1 MFTGYI
7 NARVTS
13 ALQVRDTANTAWK
26 PVNALSFNQ
35 QSSKRYKKNITDMS
49 EEEAKKLLEYR
60 VVDYDYINEVNGT
73 NCQGLIAEEVAEI
86 CEYPVYRTSNG
97 VVEGLDYSRFVPQL
111 IKMVQIQQK
120 EIDKFK
126 EQVNSISK

>member
-1 MFTGYI
+1 
-7 NARVTS
+7 
-13 ALQVRDTANTAWK
+13 
-26 PVNALSFNQ
+26 
-35 QSSKRYKKNITDMS
+35 MS